1 MLFSF
6 NNELFKKGRVIS
18 NKTFLSE
25 SQKFLSYSSLF
36 IKVFI
41 YKVKF
46 FFEVAVRFENIINFI
61 RFIIPGIINKVS
73 KGRFKLYG

>member
-6 NNELFKKGRVIS
+6 NNELFKQGRIINS
-18 NKTFLSE
+18 KSFLSE
-25 SQKFLSYSSLF
+25 FQEFLGYSLFF

-46 FFEVAVRFENIINFI
+46 FFEIAVRFKDMVNFI
-61 RFIIPGIINKVS
+61 RFIIFNVINKVF
-73 KGRFKLYG
+73 KGRIKLCG